1 MKPGIEWLIRVW
13 TLGRA
18 RPVAGA
24 YAELFKAG
32 GDPRGRTVLAD
43 LASYCNVGSSSFV
56 PGDPQQTAFNEGA
69 RDVYLHIL
77 EMSGLNP
84 SDFPSFPTKEE

>member
-1 MKPGIEWLIRVW
+1 MKSGVEWLMRAW

-18 RPVAGA
+18 KPVAGA
-24 YAELFKAG
+24 YAALFGPDA
-32 GDPRGRTVLAD
+32 DPRGRKVLED
-43 LASYCNVGSSSFV
+43 LMHYCNVGHSSFV
-56 PGDPQQTAFNEGA
+56 PGDAHQTAFNEGA

-77 EMSGLNP
+77 EMAGLTA